1 VLSKKAA
8 AIARDGVEHALKKNC
23 PHWNVY
29 DILKKTLEAKKERP
43 VSKPKTALRTRKT
56 AVPPAQNFNISIQTL
71 RIAHEA
77 LRLVDKPNSQA
88 TYNVAVAM
96 QEIEAVLAAVPAP
109 AAPASTE

>member
-1 VLSKKAA
+1 MSKSPKS
-8 AIARDGVEHALKKNC
+8 ARV
-23 PHWNVY
+23 
-29 DILKKTLEAKKERP
+29 
-43 VSKPKTALRTRKT
+43 RTRKT

-109 AAPASTE
+109 DAPASTE